1 MDQIIIEGVRCF
13 HNRQSVPLRPI
24 TLLVGENS
32 SGKTTF
38 LALTRIAWS
47 LRQGEL
53 LIDFNEEPFLL
64 GAYDQIA
71 SYRGGRAGRAES
83 FTVGT
88 QFSIDPPLTLPSG
101 GKDTLPTP
109 AIETITLTGHFTRK
123 EAQPRLAEWILD
135 AGPFKVENKYFE
147 NEKSPQVVITTP
159 SGSLTLGQ
167 DADLRDS
174 GRGLP
179 FDLLL
184 LLAYRFSLTKQIE
197 QGTVKES
204 GKISQDELHSLS
216 QLIDYLFVPAEQPP
230 HAFAPVRTHPRRTY
244 DPVKDV
250 PNPEGAHV
258 PMILAKLSSSDQ
270 PTWEQLRESLDSFG
284 KASGLFSDLEVRRLG
299 KEESDPFQIQIKVAG
314 PAFNLVDVGYGVSQ
328 VLPIV
333 VDAVRGRKGSTFLL
347 QQPEVHLHPKAQ
359 AELGSF
365 LATLAKHDHK
375 RFVIETHSDYLVDR
389 IRMDVRDG
397 KYLSPE
403 DVALLYFERRNGS
416 VEIKHLEL
424 DRLGNIIN
432 APAGYRQFFLE
443 EEMRLLG
450 G

>member
-38 LALTRIAWS
+38 LALTRIAWR
-47 LRQGEL
+47 LRRGDP
-53 LIDFNEEPFLL
+53 LIDFNERPFLL

-71 SYRGGRAGRAES
+71 SYRGGEAGHAKS
-83 FTVGT
+83 FTVGARIPIASPT
-88 QFSIDPPLTLPSG
+88 S
-101 GKDTLPTP
+101 GKDGLLSP
-109 AIETITLTGHFTRK
+109 EVDTITVIGHFTRQ
-123 EAQPRLAEWILD
+123 EAQPRLAGLILE
-135 AGPFKVENKYFE
+135 AGPFKVEDKHLE
-147 NEKSPQVVITTP
+147 NEESPQVVITTP
-159 SGSLTLGQ
+159 SGSLTLDRG
-167 DADLRDS
+167 ADPPPLWASLRL
-174 GRGLP
+174 GL
-179 FDLLL
+179 
-184 LLAYRFSLTKQIE
+184 RFMLHPEIPSAKQFKK
-197 QGTVKES
+197 GVVRES
-204 GKISQDELHSLS
+204 GKVSQGEVRFLTRLM
-216 QLIDYLFVPAEQPP
+216 DYLFAPAVQPIF
-230 HAFAPVRTHPRRTY
+230 AFAPVRTHPRRTY
-244 DPVKDV
+244 DPIRDI

-258 PMILAKLSSSDQ
+258 PMTLAKMSSSDQ
-270 PTWEQLRESLDSFG
+270 QTWGRLRESLDAFG

-359 AELGSF
+359 AALGSF
-365 LATLAKHDHK
+365 LAILAKHDHK

-397 KYLSPE
+397 KHLSPE
-403 DVALLYFERRNGS
+403 DVALLYFERKNGS

-443 EEMRLLG
+443 EELRLLG

>member
-38 LALTRIAWS
+38 LALTRIAWR
-47 LRQGEL
+47 LRFSDP

-71 SYRGGRAGRAES
+71 SYRGGRAGRTGS

-88 QFSIDPPLTLPSG
+88 RISIDRPLTLPLR
-101 GKDTLPTP
+101 GKDNLPIP
-109 AIETITLTGHFTRK
+109 PIEAITLTGHFTRK

-135 AGPFKVENKYFE
+135 AGPFKVENKYLE
-147 NEKSPQVVITTP
+147 NEKSPQVVITTS
-159 SGSLTLGQ
+159 SGSLTLGR
-167 DADLRDS
+167 DAYPTAWGTGDL
-174 GRGLP
+174 
-179 FDLLL
+179 DLL
-184 LLAYRFSLTKQIE
+184 FSFGAGFLSTKQIE
-197 QGTVKES
+197 KVTVKEG
-204 GKISQDELHSLS
+204 GKIPQDELKFLG
-216 QLIDYLFVPAEQPP
+216 QLASHLLAPAGQPP

-244 DPVKDV
+244 DPVEDV

-258 PMILAKLSSSDQ
+258 PMTLAKMSSSDQ
-270 PTWEQLRESLDSFG
+270 QTWERLRESLDSFG

-365 LATLAKHDHK
+365 LATLAKHDDK

>member
-1 MDQIIIEGVRCF
+1 MDQLIIEGVRCF
-13 HNRQSVPLRPI
+13 HNRQSIPLRPV

-47 LRQGEL
+47 LHRGDP
-53 LIDFNEEPFLL
+53 LIDFNDEPFLL

-71 SYRGGRAGRAES
+71 SYRGGQAGRAKS
-83 FTVGT
+83 FTIGAEISLASSPSLR
-88 QFSIDPPLTLPSG
+88 SI
-101 GKDTLPTP
+101 GKDDRRIPPVNAVTL
-109 AIETITLTGHFTRK
+109 IGHFTRK
-123 EAQPRLAEWILD
+123 EAQPRLAEWILE
-135 AGPFKVENKYFE
+135 AGPFKIENKYQE
-147 NEKSPQVVITTP
+147 NERPSQAIIKTP
-159 SGSLTLGQ
+159 SGSLTLDR
-167 DADLRDS
+167 DADTLGIRFGLRSVLTDFPRAKQIDS
-174 GRGLP
+174 GAIKKSGEVTRG
-179 FDLLL
+179 
-184 LLAYRFSLTKQIE
+184 
-197 QGTVKES
+197 
-204 GKISQDELHSLS
+204 ELECLG
-216 QLIDYLFVPAEQPP
+216 QLIDSLVASAGQPP
-230 HAFAPVRTHPRRTY
+230 QAVAPVRTHPRRTY

-250 PNPEGAHV
+250 TSPEGGHV
-258 PMILAKLSSSDQ
+258 PMILAKMFTSDKQ
-270 PTWEQLRESLDSFG
+270 RWEQLRESLDSFG
-284 KASGLFSDLEVRRLG
+284 KASGLFSDLEVRRIG
-299 KEESDPFQIQIKVAG
+299 REDSDPFQIKIKVSG

-365 LATLAKHDHK
+365 LATLAKHDRK

-397 KYLSPE
+397 KYLSPD
-403 DVALLYFERRNGS
+403 DVALLYFERKNGS

-424 DRLGNIIN
+424 DRFGNITN
-432 APAGYRQFFLE
+432 APATYRQFFLE

-450 G
+450 V

>member
-47 LRQGEL
+47 LRQGDPL

-71 SYRGGRAGRAES
+71 SYRGSKARAKS
-83 FTVGT
+83 FTIGVR
-88 QFSIDPPLTLPSG
+88 IPLASPTLSENN
-101 GKDTLPTP
+101 LPIP
-109 AIETITLTGHFTRK
+109 DVDAISLISHFTRK
-123 EAQPRLAEWILD
+123 EAQPKLVEWILE
-135 AGPFKVENKYFE
+135 AGPFKVENKYVE
-147 NEKSPQVVITTP
+147 DEKLPRVVITTP
-159 SGSLTLGQ
+159 SGSLTWSQ
-167 DADLRDS
+167 DDPLLPSFGS
-174 GRGLP
+174 GWPSSIMRALVQRAIQIESGAIKENGSVSANELK
-179 FDLLL
+179 LLL
-184 LLAYRFSLTKQIE
+184 DLGSY
-197 QGTVKES
+197 
-204 GKISQDELHSLS
+204 LS
-216 QLIDYLFVPAEQPP
+216 MHAEPSP
-230 HAFAPVRTHPRRTY
+230 YAFAPVRTQPKRNY

-250 PNPEGAHV
+250 TSPEGTHV
-258 PMILAKLSSSDQ
+258 PMILAKMSSSDQ
-270 PTWEQLRESLDSFG
+270 QKWEQLRESLDSFG

-314 PAFNLVDVGYGVSQ
+314 SAFNLVDVGYGVSQ
-328 VLPIV
+328 ILPIV
-333 VDAVRGRKGSTFLL
+333 VDAVRGSKGSTFLL

-365 LATLAKHDHK
+365 LGALAKHDHK

-397 KYLSPE
+397 KNLSPE
-403 DVALLYFERRNGS
+403 DVALLYFERKNGS

-432 APAGYRQFFLE
+432 APASYRQFFLE

>member
-13 HNRQSVPLRPI
+13 HHRQAVPLRPI

-47 LRQGEL
+47 LRRGDP

-71 SYRGGRAGRAES
+71 SYRGGKAGRAKS
-83 FTVGT
+83 FTVGA
-88 QFSIDPPLTLPSG
+88 QISIPSPAS
-101 GKDTLPTP
+101 GKDNLRIPDTD
-109 AIETITLTGHFTRK
+109 AITLTGHFTRK
-123 EAQPRLAEWILD
+123 EAQPRLAEWRLE
-135 AGPFKVENKYFE
+135 AGPFKIENKYLE
-147 NEKSPQVVITTP
+147 NEKSPHAVITTP
-159 SGSLTLGQ
+159 SGSLGLGW
-167 DADLRDS
+167 S
-174 GRGLP
+174 GSPSAFRG
-179 FDLLL
+179 
-184 LLAYRFSLTKQIE
+184 
-197 QGTVKES
+197 
-204 GKISQDELHSLS
+204 SLS
-216 QLIDYLFVPAEQPP
+216 LSLSLVLDAGIFSAKQFEKRAVIGKSKVSREEVKFLRQLLGYLFAPTEQPP
-230 HAFAPVRTHPRRTY
+230 QAFAPVRTHPRRTY
-244 DPVKDV
+244 DPVKDFLS
-250 PNPEGAHV
+250 PEGAHV
-258 PMILAKLSSSDQ
+258 PMILAKMSSSEKQ
-270 PTWEQLRESLDSFG
+270 KWEQLKESLDSFG

-299 KEESDPFQIQIKVAG
+299 KEESDPFQIQIKVSG

-328 VLPIV
+328 ILPIV

-365 LATLAKHDHK
+365 LAALAKHDDK

-397 KYLSPE
+397 KHLSPE
-403 DVALLYFERRNGS
+403 DVALLYFERKNGH

-432 APAGYRQFFLE
+432 APVGYRQFFLE